1 MANVGH
7 DLPRP
12 KRYPHH
18 VISPRIRIKWTNK
31 WNTLL
36 VSTTHDSFPV
46 LACPHCALALVFTN
60 NSAHCENK
68 HSFDKAREAYF
79 NLLVGGR
86 IPATVT
92 PGDTPDALAARRRF
106 FSHGGYRPIA
116 EALATA
122 IGDVNG
128 ALLDIGCGEGF
139 YLSHISAPRRFGLD
153 VSKRA
158 VQMASRLIPD
168 AQFVVGSAY
177 RLPILDKSCETVF
190 SVFAPR
196 PFDEFIR
203 VLQPAGRWFTVTPGP
218 AHLAQMRPLLEGDT
232 GTKALEREQ
241 RRSEPPPEATDAQRI
256 EFVLELTEE
265 TARDLFM
272 MTPLQWQ
279 SDADNASIN
288 SLREVNV
295 DVWLSTASVPE

>member
-1 MANVGH
+1 MS
-7 DLPRP
+7 RP
-12 KRYPHH
+12 F
-18 VISPRIRIKWTNK
+18 S
-31 WNTLL
+31 
-36 VSTTHDSFPV
+36 SV
-46 LACPHCALALVFTN
+46 LACPHCAVALLSDEN
-60 NSAHCENK
+60 AAHCENG
-68 HSFDKAREAYF
+68 HSFDRAREGYF

-116 EALATA
+116 EALAA
-122 IGDVNG
+122 AVGKVSG

-139 YLSHISAPRRFGLD
+139 YLSHCVAHSRFGLD

-177 RLPILDKSCETVF
+177 RLPILDMSCETVF

-196 PFDEFIR
+196 PFNEFIR
-203 VLQPAGRWFTVTPGP
+203 VLQPGGRWFTVTPGP
-218 AHLAQMRPLLEGDT
+218 AHLVQMRPALEGDT

-241 RRSEPPPEATDAQRI
+241 RRSEPPPEATDAHLI

-265 TARDLFM
+265 TAHDLFM

-279 SDADNASIN
+279 SDADDASIN
-288 SLREVNV
+288 SFHEVNV
-295 DVWLSTASVPE
+295 DVWLSTGSIPT

>member
-1 MANVGH
+1 M
-7 DLPRP
+7 
-12 KRYPHH
+12 
-18 VISPRIRIKWTNK
+18 SPPSP
-31 WNTLL
+31 L
-36 VSTTHDSFPV
+36 V
-46 LACPHCALALVFTN
+46 LACPHCAQALLCEE
-60 NSAHCENK
+60 NSALCENG
-68 HSFDKAREAYF
+68 HSFDRAREGYF

-116 EALATA
+116 EALAA
-122 IGDVNG
+122 AVGEVDG

-139 YLSHISAPRRFGLD
+139 YLSHCVAHSRFGLD

-168 AQFVVGSAY
+168 AQLVVGSAY
-177 RLPILDKSCETVF
+177 RLPILNQSCETVF

-203 VLQPAGRWFTVTPGP
+203 VLQPGGHWFTVTPGP
-218 AHLAQMRPLLEGDT
+218 AHLAQMRPMLEGDA
-232 GTKALEREQ
+232 GEKAREREQ
-241 RRSEPPPEATDAQRI
+241 RRGEPPPEATDAHRI
-256 EFVLELTEE
+256 EFVLELNEE
-265 TARDLFM
+265 TAHDLFM

-279 SDADNASIN
+279 ANASDASIN
-288 SLREVNV
+288 SLREVNI
-295 DVWLSTASVPE
+295 DVWLSTGSIPT